1 MNIRS
6 ILSFLLFVSIL
17 HSASAQPGWGWFS
30 RNKVPLYNQG
40 AVSYTDFRVIN
51 GKPADGFL
59 PGYYVTLDGVRKEG
73 EVQYN
78 YPYIMERMLT
88 FRADGNIAFF
98 RPTEVK
104 GYFVDGLYRE
114 SVTFNAAMIK
124 GAEGIHTFFMIPKVQ
139 GPLSM
144 YYYTNQEIVWD
155 IEPEDD
161 RIFSPLNYFE
171 AFSKYHA
178 QQESEIR
185 SSPSADIL
193 KKGNEVGFLAERF
206 MFGFPN
212 KMAELISDCPDVS
225 AKVKAKQTGY
235 KSANL
240 EKIIQEY
247 NACVENK

>member
-1 MNIRS
+1 MRS
-6 ILSFLLFVSIL
+6 ILSLLLFAATFHFSPAQ
-17 HSASAQPGWGWFS
+17 SAWGWFS

-59 PGYYVTLDGVRKEG
+59 PGYYITLNGERKEG

-88 FRADGNIAFF
+88 FRTDGNIAFF

-114 SVTFNAAMIK
+114 SVAFNAAMIK
-124 GAEGIHTFFMIPKVQ
+124 GAENIHTFFLIPKAQ
-139 GPLSM
+139 GPLGL

-161 RIFSPLNYFE
+161 RIFSVLNYFE
-171 AFSKYHA
+171 AYSKYHA
-178 QQESEIR
+178 KQESEIR
-185 SSPSADIL
+185 SSPSADVL
-193 KKGNEVGFLAERF
+193 KKGSEVGFLAERF
-206 MFGFPN
+206 MFGFPS
-212 KMAELISDCPDVS
+212 KMAELINDCPDL
-225 AKVKAKQTGY
+225 ATKVKAKQTGY
-235 KSANL
+235 KSTNL

>member
-1 MNIRS
+1 MKPALTL
-6 ILSFLLFVSIL
+6 ILYIAMFCTS
-17 HSASAQPGWGWFS
+17 HAQSGWDWFS

-59 PGYYVTLDGVRKEG
+59 PGYYVTLDGARKEG

-88 FRADGNIAFF
+88 FRADGNIAYF

-104 GYFVDGLYRE
+104 GYFVDGIYRE
-114 SVTFNAAMIK
+114 SVTFNASMIK

-139 GPLSM
+139 GALNM

-155 IEPEDD
+155 LEPADD
-161 RIFSPLNYFE
+161 RIFGAISYFE

-185 SSPSADIL
+185 RSPSADIL
-193 KKGNEVGFLAERF
+193 KKGDEVGFLAERF

-235 KSANL
+235 KSTNL
-240 EKIIQEY
+240 EKIIKEY
-247 NACVENK
+247 NACVETK